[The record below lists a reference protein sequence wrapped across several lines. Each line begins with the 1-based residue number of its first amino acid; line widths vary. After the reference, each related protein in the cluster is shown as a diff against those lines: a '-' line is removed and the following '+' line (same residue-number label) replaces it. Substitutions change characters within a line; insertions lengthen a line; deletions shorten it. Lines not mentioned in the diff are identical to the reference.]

1 MKIVI
6 LDNGHGQKH
15 RGNVPR
21 FGQMGNNYLNGN
33 LTGILSAELR
43 IY

>member
-6 LDNGHGQKH
+6 LDNGH
-15 RGNVPR
+15 
-21 FGQMGNNYLNGN
+21 GQMGNNYLNGN